1 MKFYVGIDIAKHD
14 HWVVVLDESGKRHLS
29 RKLTNTPEDLARLVD
44 ELRALDGERRVAIDV
59 VGGIASLLT
68 ATLLQAGEPV
78 VYVSGLAVN
87 RSRDALRG
95 GENKSDPR
103 DAQVIADLA
112 RTRGDLRAVGVNDDV
127 LVGLRLAVSRRR
139 DLVVDQTRRI
149 ARLHD
154 LLVTVH
160 PGLEAQLDLT
170 TKSGLLLVESFV
182 TPSELRAAGAD
193 AVREHLVARG
203 VQARQAEKLAQAAVT
218 AARAQ
223 QLAIPGERFL
233 AAQCRELATE
243 ALAVRARIRRIEQ
256 DLEELLPRT
265 EHGAVVRSLP
275 GMGVNLTAEFL
286 VEVGDLDR
294 FSGPDAL
301 AMAAGLAPVLR
312 QSGTVRFTRRNYK
325 GDKNLKRILYQSA
338 FASLGHPA
346 SKAFYDRKRA
356 EGKRHHQAV
365 IALARRRINVLWAL
379 MRDRTPFDGEHRRP
393 DAEAA

>member
-1 MKFYVGIDIAKHD
+1 MNLYVGIDIAKYD
-14 HWVVVLDESGKRHLS
+14 HWVVVQDQDGKRRLS
-29 RKLTNTPEDLARLVD
+29 RKLTNTPEDLDRLVA
-44 ELRALDGERRVAIDV
+44 ELRALDGERVVAIDV

-68 ATLLQAGEPV
+68 ATLLDAGERV
-78 VYVSGLAVN
+78 VHAPGLAVN

-112 RTRGDLRAVGVNDDV
+112 RVRTDLRAVTVQDDL

-139 DLVVDQTRRI
+139 DLVVDQTRRL

-154 LLVTVH
+154 LLVQVH
-160 PGLEAQLDLT
+160 PGLEASFDLT
-170 TKSGLLLVESFV
+170 TKSALLLVEAFV
-182 TPSELRAAGAD
+182 TPTELRSAGVAGVTD
-193 AVREHLVARG
+193 HLVEQGVYRG
-203 VQARQAEKLAQAAVT
+203 RAGKLAEPAV
-218 AARAQ
+218 ASAGNQR
-223 QLAIPGERFL
+223 LAVPGERFL

-243 ALAVRARIRRIEQ
+243 ALGARARIIELQ
-256 DLEELLPRT
+256 RELENLLPRT
-265 EHGAVVRSLP
+265 EHGEVVRSLP

-286 VEVGDLDR
+286 VEVGELDR
-294 FSGPDAL
+294 FRGPDAL

-312 QSGTVRFTRRNYK
+312 QSGKVRFTRRNYK
-325 GDKNLKRILYQSA
+325 GDKRLKRVLYQSA

-365 IALARRRINVLWAL
+365 IALARRRVNVLWAL
-379 MRDRTPFDGEHRRP
+379 MRDGTPYDADYRREN
-393 DAEAA
+393 ASAA